1 MLCESIR
8 CSESAYEITEEVRKN
23 AALLFSVRD
32 MRNQVFRIE
41 GVSVADRDQISLVPS
56 PSLHYPL
63 SFPLSERVLDFIRS
77 AMLFLG
83 CVCDALVFTAG
94 WCRAISPDLVEFA
107 VWRLA

>member
-8 CSESAYEITEEVRKN
+8 CAEGAYEITEEVRKN

-41 GVSVADRDQISLVPS
+41 GASVTGREQLSLVPS

-63 SFPLSERVLDFIRS
+63 SFPLSDRVLDFVRS

-83 CVCDALVFTAG
+83 CVCDAMLFTAG
-94 WCRAISPDLVEFA
+94 WCRVITPDLVEFA
-107 VWRLA
+107 VWRIP